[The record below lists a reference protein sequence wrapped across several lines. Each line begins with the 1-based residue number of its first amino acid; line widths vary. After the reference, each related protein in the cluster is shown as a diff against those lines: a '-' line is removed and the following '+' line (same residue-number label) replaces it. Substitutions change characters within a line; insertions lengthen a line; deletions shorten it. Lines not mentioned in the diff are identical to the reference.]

1 MSNDWKSVKHTKD
14 FCKSCLGINGIHF
27 DHCNGPNMAQ
37 LINPDENPLLLGPT
51 GESDPLGIPQNTP
64 GAKLDAGKVE
74 MSLVF
79 EGFANALLEVGKV
92 ATFGAN
98 KYTRN
103 GWESVPDG
111 IYRYKNAAGRH
122 LVYRKKEGPLDK
134 DSGLLHEA
142 HELWNHLASFEL
154 KLREQNGI

>member
-1 MSNDWKSVKHTKD
+1 MANDWKNIKHTKAT
-14 FCKSCLGINGIHF
+14 CKSCLGINGIHF
-27 DHCNGPNMAQ
+27 DHCMANLVAPEEQ
-37 LINPDENPLLLGPT
+37 ILLIDPT
-51 GESDPLGIPQNTP
+51 GEKDPLGIPKNSP

-79 EGFANALLEVGKV
+79 EGFANALLEVGTV

-103 GWESVPDG
+103 GWQSVPDG

-122 LVYRKKEGPLDK
+122 YVYRQKEGPQDK

-154 KLREQNGI
+154 KLRERNGI

>member
-1 MSNDWKSVKHTKD
+1 MANDWKNIKHTKAV
-14 FCKSCLGINGIHF
+14 CKSCLGINGIHF
-27 DHCNGPNMAQ
+27 DHCMAN
-37 LINPDENPLLLGPT
+37 LIDPEEQPFFYQ
-51 GESDPLGIPQNTP
+51 GEKDPLGIPPNAP
-64 GAKLDAGKVE
+64 GAKLDAGKEE

-79 EGFANALLEVGKV
+79 EGFANALLEIGKV

-122 LVYRKKEGPLDK
+122 LVKRKKEGPLDK

>member
-1 MSNDWKSVKHTKD
+1 MSNDWKDIKLTKAV
-14 FCKSCLGINGIHF
+14 CKSCLGINGIHF
-27 DHCNGPNMAQ
+27 DHCMAN
-37 LINPDENPLLLGPT
+37 LIAPDEQLLLLGPT
-51 GESDPLGIPQNTP
+51 GESDPLGIPQNAP
-64 GAKLDAGKVE
+64 GAKLDAGKEE

-79 EGFANALLEVGKV
+79 EGFANALLEIGKV
-92 ATFGAN
+92 ATFGAS

-122 LVYRKKEGPLDK
+122 LVKRKKEGPLDK

>member
-1 MSNDWKSVKHTKD
+1 MANDWKNIKHTKAV
-14 FCKSCLGINGIHF
+14 CKSCLGINGIHF
-27 DHCNGPNMAQ
+27 DHCMAN
-37 LINPDENPLLLGPT
+37 LIAPEEQPFFYQ
-51 GESDPLGIPQNTP
+51 GEKDPLGIPKNSP
-64 GAKLDAGKVE
+64 GSKLDAGKVE

-103 GWESVPDG
+103 GWQSVPDG

-122 LVYRKKEGPLDK
+122 YVYRQKEGPQDK

-142 HELWNHLASFEL
+142 HELWNHFASFEL
-154 KLREQNGI
+154 KLRERNGI